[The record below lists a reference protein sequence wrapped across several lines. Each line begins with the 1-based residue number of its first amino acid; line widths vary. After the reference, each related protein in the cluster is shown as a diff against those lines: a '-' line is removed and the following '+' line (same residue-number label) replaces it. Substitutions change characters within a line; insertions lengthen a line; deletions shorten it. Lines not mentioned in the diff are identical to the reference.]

1 MEKIRKVNNDAG
13 FSLLEVLI
21 AMVILAIGLLGVA
34 AMQLNAISGNAYGTK
49 LNGATERIQIKMEAL
64 RNLTYDE
71 VVSEVEDMDEEG
83 FVRKTIVQKNTPED
97 GAKTVEVQVSWTDQ
111 TGNKNHQIT
120 FRTII
125 SR

>member
-1 MEKIRKVNNDAG
+1 MEHMRDVKGDAG

-34 AMQLNAISGNAYGTK
+34 AMQVNAISGNAYGTK
-49 LNGATERIQIKMEAL
+49 LNGATERIQNKMEGL
-64 RNLTYDE
+64 RNLTYEE
-71 VVSEVEDMDEEG
+71 VVSEDEEMDDDG
-83 FVRKTIVQKNTPED
+83 FTRKTIVQKDTPED
-97 GAKTVEVQVSWTDQ
+97 GVKTVEVQVSWTDQ
-111 TGNKNHQIT
+111 TGKKNHQIA